1 MGILFCKEI
10 IWKTMLD
17 YESDDDNKYWERE
30 EKIYEKRYG
39 KNSYQNQYSNQ
50 LPEQARCSF
59 RF

>member
-17 YESDDDNKYWERE
+17 YESDDDKYWERE

-50 LPEQARCSF
+50 LPEHPRCSF